1 MGLIF
6 DQETSE
12 LYESWYQSPHGRAV
26 DQSIERLL
34 RSQIRPKS
42 GDRVLDVGCGTGHHI
57 LNLARLGLDASG
69 VDASPY
75 VIRRARERLGPGVEL
90 RTGYAEDLPFDDN
103 AFDVVVL
110 INTLEFL
117 DNPLA
122 ALREAG
128 RVAHRRVFVGV
139 LNSLSWVG
147 LIKRIQGY
155 MGDPVFRRAKFYH
168 LWQIK
173 SLMQAAFGDVPISW
187 GCINIGPA
195 FFGRSESQGDQSP
208 FGSFLGVSA
217 TMTYR
222 LRTENVPL
230 TVRIKNGQRSL
241 VSVRTAGEINRK
253 TGDWVDERS
262 LPL

>member
-12 LYESWYQSPHGRAV
+12 LYETWYQSPYGRAV
-26 DQSIERLL
+26 DQSIESLL
-34 RSQIRPKS
+34 HSQIRPKS

-57 LNLARLGLDASG
+57 LNLSRLGLDASG

-75 VIRRARERLGPGVEL
+75 IIRRARERLGPRVEL
-90 RTGYAEDLPFDDN
+90 QVGYAEDLPFDDN

-128 RVAHRRVFVGV
+128 RVAHRKVFVGV

-155 MGDPVFRRAKFYH
+155 LGDPVFRRAKFFH
-168 LWQIK
+168 LWQVK
-173 SLMQAAFGDVPISW
+173 SLMQAAFGAVPLSW
-187 GCINIGPA
+187 GCINIGPS
-195 FFGRSESQGDQSP
+195 FLGRGESPGDQSP

-222 LRTENVPL
+222 LRTGNVPL
-230 TVRIKNGQRSL
+230 TVRIKNGRRSL
-241 VSVRTAGEINRK
+241 VSVRAAGEINRK
-253 TGDWVDERS
+253 TGEWIDERS
-262 LPL
+262 LSL